1 MPANHAATLLLPAGV
16 EHPDR
21 QQGVVGVGHI
31 HVDVLG
37 NGVDL
42 AVAAGGGVE
51 RIGRGVVH
59 PAVGA
64 LGAGIGILV
73 IPVGQI
79 AGQVGRGEGL
89 QVMWVLGILL
99 EPSTGT
105 LAKAAE
111 PSRRTS

>member
-1 MPANHAATLLLPAGV
+1 M
-16 EHPDR
+16 
-21 QQGVVGVGHI
+21 
-31 HVDVLG
+31 
-37 NGVDL
+37 GVDL

-89 QVMWVLGILL
+89 QVAVIKGLNGIHVVLGILL

-105 LAKAAE
+105 LAKSAE